1 MCIELTE
8 KIIIVISKKTNNFL
22 YGIHPNT
29 DFKTKKKKLSNI
41 NTLQI
46 SNKDEPKRGALQAF
60 QAGDCRKTGDGE
72 QYAEH
77 KTAEHRC

>member
-1 MCIELTE
+1 MGVNVNKVHFFQSIPSL
-8 KIIIVISKKTNNFL
+8 L
-22 YGIHPNT
+22 NT